1 MKSSWPAVM
10 APGTPTVAHKLSA
23 AFDLKLLSTC
33 SLVWSVSMTAA
44 TWAVLDGSKYV
55 AGFKSSTVAVGDAV
69 VGFVLAGMTC
79 RHALSSRKSEDT
91 ML

>member
-23 AFDLKLLSTC
+23 AFDLKLLSTS

-55 AGFKSSTVAVGDAV
+55 IARNPSQVAVAEAALGL
-69 VGFVLAGMTC
+69 VLPGIV
-79 RHALSSRKSEDT
+79 LQ
-91 ML
+91 